1 MKSKKNKTL
10 VLDEEQ
16 VNKYLAL
23 CSVGYERDDSVIHG
37 NAFEAMKTVPKKS
50 VDLLIVDPPY
60 NLSKK
65 FGAESFNRVS
75 TDEYERYT
83 RDWLSLALPLL
94 KDDASVYVCCDWRSG
109 MVIGN
114 VLNDVLKVRNRI
126 TWQREKGRGCSDN
139 WKNGMEDI
147 WFATVSDR
155 YKFNL
160 DDVKIKR
167 KVIAPY
173 RENGK
178 PKDWSEEN
186 GEKVRFTCPSNFW
199 DDITVP
205 FWSMPENTE
214 HPTQKPEKLMAKL
227 ILASSDENDL
237 VFDPFGGSGTT
248 AVTAKKLGRRFVTIE
263 SDAYY
268 CAVAVCRLEEAT
280 NDARIQ
286 GYENGVF
293 LQRND
298 K

>member
-1 MKSKKNKTL
+1 MKSSKNKTIE
-10 VLDEEQ
+10 LDEEQ
-16 VNKYLAL
+16 VKKYLAL
-23 CSVGYERDDSVIHG
+23 CSDRYTCENSVVYG
-37 NAFEAMKTVPKKS
+37 NAFDVMKNMPEKS

-65 FGAESFNRVS
+65 FGAESFNRIS
-75 TDEYERYT
+75 DSEYEKYT
-83 RDWLSLALPLL
+83 LNWLSLALPLL

-109 MVIGN
+109 MIIGN
-114 VLNDVLKVRNRI
+114 VLNRVLRVRNRI
-126 TWQREKGRGCSDN
+126 TWQREKGRGSADN
-139 WKNGMEDI
+139 WKNSMEDI
-147 WFATVSDR
+147 WFATVSDKYR
-155 YKFNL
+155 FNL
-160 DDVKIKR
+160 DAVKIKR

-178 PKDWSEEN
+178 PKDWIEED
-186 GEKVRFTCPSNFW
+186 GEKMRFTCPSNFW

-205 FWSMPENTE
+205 FWSMPENTK
-214 HPTQKPEKLMAKL
+214 HPTQKPEKLIAKL
-227 ILASSDENDL
+227 ILASSEKNDL

-248 AVTAKKLGRRFVTIE
+248 AVTAKKLGRKFITVE

-268 CAVAVCRLEEAT
+268 CAVAMRRLEEAE